1 MGNLG
6 MLSAFPPGMQ
16 GYLAADQMR
25 GQRQRDQLGLLGS
38 LTQLQGAQMQ
48 QQELQRKIGETQ
60 KREAL
65 MAQYASQLPEGE
77 RQAFMLSPEN
87 YIKERVA
94 GFNLRPGETRFRGNQ
109 PVVSAPEAAYTMSPG
124 QVRMRGNEQ
133 LAALPANPSL
143 VNVPV
148 PGRPGIEQPTWL
160 RPGETAG
167 TPVGGLK
174 MPDILN
180 PEVRD
185 AKRSVASAGATRVTV
200 NPMRETF
207 KDEQALRNEYT
218 DASKSFVK
226 LAEGYSKV
234 KGALASDPSTSAP
247 ATLAA
252 ATQFMK
258 MLDPESV
265 VRESELGMALS
276 SAGIWDRFTNIYNTI
291 QSGKVLTPNQA
302 KEFGRI
308 ADVVYEA
315 ANRAQQGRVQH
326 FQGLAKSY
334 NFDANRV
341 VPDLTPR
348 PDVAMKRRAT
358 DAVSPPTKGEVRD
371 GWEFMG
377 GDPAN
382 RMSWRKA
389 K

>member
-25 GQRQRDQLGLLGS
+25 AQKQQQQMGLLGTLS
-38 LTQLQGAQMQ
+38 QLQTVGLQ
-48 QQELQRKIGETQ
+48 QQELQRKFGEQQ

-65 MAQYASQLPEGE
+65 MTQYASQLPEGE
-77 RQAFMLSPEN
+77 REAFMLSPEN

-133 LAALPANPSL
+133 LAALPANPAL

-185 AKRSVASAGATRVTV
+185 AKRSVASACATRVTV

-265 VRESELGMALS
+265 VRESELGMALA

-308 ADVVYEA
+308 ADVVYDA

-334 NFDANRV
+334 NFDPTRV

-358 DAVSPPTKGEVRD
+358 DAPAAPTKGEVRD

-382 RMSWRKA
+382 RMSWRKT

>member
-1 MGNLG
+1 MGQLG

-25 GQRQRDQLGLLGS
+25 GQRQAQQLGLLGG
-38 LTQLQGAQMQ
+38 LTQLQGAQLQ
-48 QQELQRKIGETQ
+48 QQELQRKVAEVQ

-77 RQAFMLSPEN
+77 REAFMLSPEN

-133 LAALPANPSL
+133 VAALPANPSL

-167 TPVGGLK
+167 TPVGGMR
-174 MPDILN
+174 MPEILN
-180 PEVRD
+180 PEVRA
-185 AKRSVASAGATRVTV
+185 AKEMVAAKGASHNVQIN

-258 MLDPESV
+258 MLDPDSV

-276 SAGIWDRFTNIYNTI
+276 STGMWDRFLNIYNTVKF
-291 QSGKVLTPNQA
+291 GKTLTASQVR
-302 KEFGRI
+302 EFDKM
-308 ADVVYEA
+308 ADVVFGA
-315 ANRAQQGRVQH
+315 ADRGQQARVQH
-326 FQGLAKSY
+326 YRGLAQSY
-334 NFDANRV
+334 NFNPDRV
-341 VPDLTPR
+341 VPDLTPK
-348 PDVAMKRRAT
+348 PQRRAS
-358 DAVSPPTKGEVRD
+358 DNQPVRKYN
-371 GWEFMG
+371 
-377 GDPAN
+377 PATG
-382 RMSWRKA
+382 A
-389 K
+389 IE